1 MKSLLTKTIGIFL
14 FAALMLFMTAT
25 EAQASHFRGGNM
37 HYTLAPN
44 GVATF
49 TVESLWRKYAYDGF
63 HNISIRNAAGAQV
76 LYQSVSYTGTTV
88 LLDTSNPDYDFRRQV
103 FTVNMA
109 GLPAGQYTAF
119 HSNCCRISGIRN
131 PISSN
136 FSFDNKIIYTPGAA
150 NGSPQLNASF
160 ITTVARGYNY
170 SQNLNAFDPDG
181 HSMSYQLLSGGVA
194 YSPTSNIPGLTISP
208 TGQVNIPAANTAT
221 LTTGNWVFKVRV
233 TDSSGAFSDRDVMVN
248 VVNTSNVPPVVGS
261 IGDRIVALGQSVSFP
276 VSATDTNAGD
286 TVTLSSSSLPAG
298 ASFIQTP
305 GNPASGTFTWTPSA
319 GQEGVHTINFEAKDN
334 GIPNLTASQQV
345 KITVVGANNAP
356 ILDPVGSKSVPAG
369 GKLSFHVTCSDP
381 ADPGDSQTLSASF
394 MPAGATLTQNTFGNS
409 VSGTFAWTPSYSQA
423 NQVFTGIAIRCTD
436 NGLPNL
442 TDEESINI
450 TVGNANNAPALAS
463 IGNQSVGY
471 GQSMTLNLSASDADG
486 NVVTLSSSS
495 LPPNAT
501 FVQNPGNPASG
512 TFTFTPDFSQAGMLV
527 PMTFTATDNGNPNLF
542 SSESIVIIVL
552 SNQPPV
558 ANAGGTYIA
567 QCSGNSSASV
577 TLNGSGSTDPDA
589 GDTLSY
595 AWSWPGGSATGSNP
609 TASFPLGHTLVNL
622 TVSDGNGGE
631 STAYATVIVEDTTAP
646 TVNAGPDVT
655 VEATGQDGAAYDV
668 SAQASA
674 TDNCCAVSISISPVG
689 IYPLGENLVNVSAT
703 DCSNNTGYDPMI
715 VNIVDTTAP
724 VLTVPANVTVEAN
737 GVLSTVTL
745 AAATATDIFSVTITN
760 DAPALFAFG
769 DTTVTW
775 MATDPNGNS
784 STATQTVTVAD
795 TTAPVLTVPADV
807 SVEANGVLSTVSLG
821 TATATDIFGATVT
834 NDAPATFALGATT
847 VTYTATDGNG
857 LTTSGTQTVTVAD
870 TTAPVL
876 NVPAD
881 ITAEANAINS
891 TVAIGSAT
899 ATDIFPVTVTS
910 DAPATYLLGTTV
922 VTWTATDANGNVTT
936 GTQNVT
942 VVDTTAPVLT
952 VPADVSV
959 EATGMETPVSI
970 GTATATDIFAVTV
983 TSDAP
988 ATYPLGTTVVT
999 WTATDAN
1006 GNVTTGTQNV
1016 TVVDTT
1022 APTVTAQLVPV
1033 VVSDDDDHH
1042 GKNEEHAKKGLFQVV
1057 FTASDIVDANPALT
1071 ATLNG
1076 ATVTNGQIVQLKQS
1090 KKAEVEFEH
1099 GKLQVEG
1106 MSFTLDVSATDFS
1119 GNTGTA
1125 SASYAFPVHEDH
1137 GIHRGNDKEDKHA
1150 DSGNHK
1156 SEGKAKVEHKDS
1168 KKSDSKKDKK
1178 RS

>member
-1 MKSLLTKTIGIFL
+1 VSV
-14 FAALMLFMTAT
+14 
-25 EAQASHFRGGNM
+25 EA
-37 HYTLAPN
+37 N
-44 GVATF
+44 GVLS
-49 TVESLWRKYAYDGF
+49 TVSL
-63 HNISIRNAAGAQV
+63 
-76 LYQSVSYTGTTV
+76 GT
-88 LLDTSNPDYDFRRQV
+88 
-103 FTVNMA
+103 A
-109 GLPAGQYTAF
+109 
-119 HSNCCRISGIRN
+119 
-131 PISSN
+131 
-136 FSFDNKIIYTPGAA
+136 
-150 NGSPQLNASF
+150 
-160 ITTVARGYNY
+160 
-170 SQNLNAFDPDG
+170 
-181 HSMSYQLLSGGVA
+181 
-194 YSPTSNIPGLTISP
+194 
-208 TGQVNIPAANTAT
+208 
-221 LTTGNWVFKVRV
+221 
-233 TDSSGAFSDRDVMVN
+233 
-248 VVNTSNVPPVVGS
+248 
-261 IGDRIVALGQSVSFP
+261 
-276 VSATDTNAGD
+276 
-286 TVTLSSSSLPAG
+286 
-298 ASFIQTP
+298 
-305 GNPASGTFTWTPSA
+305 
-319 GQEGVHTINFEAKDN
+319 
-334 GIPNLTASQQV
+334 
-345 KITVVGANNAP
+345 
-356 ILDPVGSKSVPAG
+356 
-369 GKLSFHVTCSDP
+369 
-381 ADPGDSQTLSASF
+381 
-394 MPAGATLTQNTFGNS
+394 
-409 VSGTFAWTPSYSQA
+409 
-423 NQVFTGIAIRCTD
+423 
-436 NGLPNL
+436 
-442 TDEESINI
+442 
-450 TVGNANNAPALAS
+450 
-463 IGNQSVGY
+463 
-471 GQSMTLNLSASDADG
+471 
-486 NVVTLSSSS
+486 
-495 LPPNAT
+495 
-501 FVQNPGNPASG
+501 
-512 TFTFTPDFSQAGMLV
+512 
-527 PMTFTATDNGNPNLF
+527 TATDIFGATVTNDAPATFALGATT
-542 SSESIVIIVL
+542 V
-552 SNQPPV
+552 
-558 ANAGGTYIA
+558 TY
-567 QCSGNSSASV
+567 
-577 TLNGSGSTDPDA
+577 T
-589 GDTLSY
+589 
-595 AWSWPGGSATGSNP
+595 AT
-609 TASFPLGHTLVNL
+609 
-622 TVSDGNGGE
+622 DGNGL
-631 STAYATVIVEDTTAP
+631 TT
-646 TVNAGPDVT
+646 TGTQTVT
-655 VEATGQDGAAYDV
+655 VA
-668 SAQASA
+668 
-674 TDNCCAVSISISPVG
+674 
-689 IYPLGENLVNVSAT
+689 
-703 DCSNNTGYDPMI
+703 
-715 VNIVDTTAP
+715 DTTAP
-724 VLTVPANVTVEAN
+724 VLTVPADVSVEAN
-737 GVLSTVTL
+737 GVLSTVSLGT
-745 AAATATDIFSVTITN
+745 ATATDIFGATVTN
-760 DAPALFAFG
+760 DAPATFALG
-769 DTTVTW
+769 ATTVTYT
-775 MATDPNGNS
+775 ATDGNGLTTTGTQLVTVADTTAPVLTVPADVSVEANGVL
-784 STATQTVTVAD
+784 STVSLGTATATDIFGATVTNDAPATFALGATTVTYTATDGNGLTTTGTQTVTVADTTAPVLTVPADVSVEANGVLSTVSLGTATATDIFGATVTNDAPATFALGATTVTYTATDGNGLTTTGTQLVTVADTTAPVLTVPADVSVEANGVLSTVSLGTATATDIFGATVTNDAPATFALGATTVTYTATDGNGLTTTGTQTVTVAD

-1022 APTVTAQLVPV
+1022 APVLTVPADVSVEATGMETPVSIGTATATDIFAVTVTSDAPATYPLGTTVVTWTATDANGNVTTGTQNVTVVDTTAPTVTAQLVPV
-1033 VVSDDDDHH
+1033 VVGDDDDHH
-1042 GKNEEHAKKGLFQVV
+1042 GKNEEHAMKGLFQVV